1 MDMAKKAAKKPKKT
15 KSASKTSNKKAT
27 KKKKKNSKSQQL
39 QETTKSSDFIA
50 ETESEVKEIED
61 KDKVES
67 MFEER
72 AVEKKAV
79 DSSMNIILYAVFLML
94 LLFIFIIILR
104 ARFYT

>member
-1 MDMAKKAAKKPKKT
+1 MDMAKKAAKRPR
-15 KSASKTSNKKAT
+15 KTSSTGRTTKKAT
-27 KKKKKNSKSQQL
+27 KKKKKKAQGLPKVRKSP
-39 QETTKSSDFIA
+39 EFVA
-50 ETESEVKEIED
+50 ETESEVKQIED

-72 AVEKKAV
+72 AVESKAV

-104 ARFYT
+104 ARFYP